1 MSLAIKIDSTKNKGA
16 LEFQAQFSFI
26 NENNEQLL
34 VSVEGQ
40 NNTRKLITTK
50 KDEYYSLTRS
60 DLNILIKTAKE
71 LIQDAER
78 ALFLSK

>member
-1 MSLAIKIDSTKNKGA
+1 MSLAIKINSIKNKGA
-16 LEFQAQFSFI
+16 LESQAQFSFI
-26 NENNEQLL
+26 NENNEHLL

-50 KDEYYSLTRS
+50 KDKLYSLTRS

-78 ALFLSK
+78 ALFLLK